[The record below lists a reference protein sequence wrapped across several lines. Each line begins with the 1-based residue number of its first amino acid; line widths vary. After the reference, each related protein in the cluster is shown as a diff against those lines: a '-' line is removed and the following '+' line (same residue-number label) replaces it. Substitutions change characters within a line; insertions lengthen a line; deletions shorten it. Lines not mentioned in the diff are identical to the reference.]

1 MADTNMLTD
10 ALRTADA
17 CITAALVLA
26 QFRPTELDAMLI
38 LLDGIERQ
46 AAAART
52 ALGAATD
59 TEGGEA

>member
-17 CITAALVLA
+17 CIAGALALA
-26 QFRPTELDAMLI
+26 QFKPTERGQIRALLESVML
-38 LLDGIERQ
+38 ES
-46 AAAART
+46 AT
-52 ALGAATD
+52 ALSALEAD